1 MKNYVLDRDKSI
13 DFILNYTIK
22 GNNIIINTASK
33 EKITVPNTEEYEKN
47 ILKKM
52 KKQVKK
58 YAYQYKN
65 HWQSECDENF
75 TIVKALLINALIW
88 TPLWIFTL
96 PVFLIPLVG
105 VSALLIMFIIFGT
118 KYKISKTNIEDAK
131 KNIMFIE
138 NEEDINKY
146 IAHENVLSKMK
157 SDTAKVTLESNKLNI
172 NSIDKIKYKELKR
185 MLEAMKSEQ
194 ECENFKEYVGRSKTY
209 L

>member
-47 ILKKM
+47 ILKNM

-58 YAYQYKN
+58 YAYQYEN

-75 TIVKALLINALIW
+75 TIVKAILINALIW

-118 KYKISKTNIEDAK
+118 KYKISKANLEDAK

-146 IAHENVLSKMK
+146 IAHANVLSKMK
-157 SDTAKVTLESNKLNI
+157 SDTDKVTLESNKLNI

>member
-47 ILKKM
+47 ILKNM

-58 YAYQYKN
+58 YAYQYEN

-75 TIVKALLINALIW
+75 TIVKAILINALIW

-105 VSALLIMFIIFGT
+105 VSALLIMFMIFGT
-118 KYKISKTNIEDAK
+118 KYKISKANLEDAK

-146 IAHENVLSKMK
+146 IAHANVLSKMK
-157 SDTAKVTLESNKLNI
+157 SDTDKVTLESNKLNI